1 MNQTFKPHAPRLR
14 RGLTLI
20 EVLVAMLV
28 MSAGL
33 MGTLAL
39 RMATLKSNVN
49 GHARAGAAVH
59 AAEAFDRL
67 RANPQRAM
75 AGQYNLAIDAPTP
88 AEASD
93 IVSQD
98 LRQWRQ
104 ALASRLAD
112 GLGSLQ
118 VSPGG
123 LATVEVRWTERDNAQ
138 SAGRAMRFSFVS
150 QL

>member
-1 MNQTFKPHAPRLR
+1 MTTRPSR
-14 RGLTLI
+14 RGQGLTLI

-33 MGTLAL
+33 MGTLSL
-39 RMATLKSNVN
+39 RLASLKANVN

-67 RANPQRAM
+67 RANPLRAM
-75 AGQYNLAIDAPTP
+75 AGQYNLAIDAAMPT
-88 AEASD
+88 EASD

-98 LRQWRQ
+98 LRQWRS

-112 GLGSLQ
+112 GIGSLQ
-118 VSPGG
+118 VSATG
-123 LATVEVRWTERDNAQ
+123 LATVEIRWTERDNTRD
-138 SAGRAMRFSFVS
+138 SGRAMRFSFVA

>member
-1 MNQTFKPHAPRLR
+1 MTPHKR
-14 RGLTLI
+14 RPEPGLTLI

-39 RMATLKSNVN
+39 RLASLKANVN

-67 RANPQRAM
+67 RANPVRAM
-75 AGQYNLAIDAPTP
+75 AGRYNLAIDAAAP
-88 AEASD
+88 ADAND

-98 LRQWRQ
+98 LRQWRS

-112 GLGSLQ
+112 GIGSLQ
-118 VSPGG
+118 VSATG
-123 LATVEVRWTERDNAQ
+123 LATVEIRWTERDNTRD
-138 SAGRAMRFSFVS
+138 SGRAMRFSFVA